1 MNKPQRIDYHIDSY
15 QLSEASET
23 PRLVAQWQQ
32 VQAQSHD
39 LALDAFARLRLAL
52 TTVDYMTSFEL
63 PFRLLLVRAPQDI
76 ARLQQEMPFHSRP
89 VKING
94 QKRGKLYSLKRDVV
108 TPDEFRYS
116 RRFKVF
122 RSGAEGGTEAS
133 YLAIVRAA
141 DSPRER
147 LRLALTSGLSV
158 TALDGLLFFG
168 VQRIAADVLMLRKQG
183 MNISLTRA
191 DVFDNQTQTRRE
203 VPAYHLLTEK

>member
-1 MNKPQRIDYHIDSY
+1 MNKPQRIDYQIDRY

-32 VQAQSHD
+32 VQDQSHD

-52 TTVDYMTSFEL
+52 TTVDYVTSFEL

-76 ARLQQEMPFHSRP
+76 ARLQQEMPFHGRP

-108 TPDEFRYS
+108 APDEFRYS

-133 YLAIVRAA
+133 YLAIVKAA
-141 DSPRER
+141 ESPRER
-147 LRLALTSGLSV
+147 LRLALTSGLFV

-168 VQRIAADVLMLRKQG
+168 IQRIAADVEKLRKQG
-183 MNISLTRA
+183 LAIKTASA
-191 DVFDNQTQTRRE
+191 EVYDSQTRTVRT
-203 VPAYHLLTEK
+203 VPGYSL